1 MEIQSTLPKTV
12 NSHPTLQAY
21 RSSPIAKSIQE
32 RRLSK
37 SNDIMKKSCSRKESL
52 PANALFKSETNQPSN
67 IKVVSITEI
76 NKFIENNSKLNDTKP
91 KKKVL
96 RQMSSVD
103 SSNYKVKN
111 TTDNQL
117 EVKKDKGRRFSL
129 NFGYRKSS
137 KRPALQPQKSIDIPA
152 NQVNN
157 LCDAI
162 SEEKGSNVVINKTT
176 KVEKDNNS
184 NNSGNNEK
192 NIIKINDTK
201 LENYQSK
208 REKSF
213 EKNKKKKNFKRSF
226 SNDPKSNKDQKKLY
240 LQRQSVDKIT
250 DKQILEN
257 LADLAKVILI
267 EHKRSIIKQIKVEDS
282 FTTDSNSANQSRQDT
297 LSSHKESNS
306 SVNEGELVR
315 RAAKEMSVRNN
326 IKPSDVI
333 GKSKSRREFLSSEK
347 LHKRRIDLMRKSK
360 KWSNAVDETDDVA
373 NASMTTS
380 SMNSN
385 LELQGACSH
394 SNSTNYDDS
403 MCTSLPTAY
412 GNDDDDESCRFS
424 YNNSENS
431 SKHKLDEMSYY
442 NCNYSNTTTNYFT
455 NFVHTNIDH
464 NQIAQISINS
474 TETQHVIKRLPSR
487 KLPEIPKSS
496 SKNNDSYGSITSSN
510 NKSEEKNT
518 SQNSINSFNN
528 NNSSNNNNSNNS
540 INTFTNPPLGN
551 ERILE
556 KSEESDRLIIDVG
569 CSTTVVKQKLNK
581 TKSKSLDSSKTAS
594 ELQSPNSPVTR
605 DNSIKHKNKD
615 NRLNFSSVDVN
626 IASFFEKRNL
636 NIFDSIPSSQRSI
649 DYPYIVR
656 KNHPNLSDI
665 VRKRLLF
672 EKINHKMSLFG
683 EAFSNSI
690 EKDHVPKQQRTI
702 VIRKDNSIE
711 IKLRRPPKIR
721 NQTASLDLLNIT
733 TFSTLVAAETRNEP
747 NSKNELQVALA
758 VKNPSMLSV
767 VSSASS
773 DINRRKT
780 IETCENIFNQ
790 SEETTK
796 LRAKSSP
803 TNPHRILLY
812 KDKSDRYVRS
822 NLLLFY
828 FL

>member
-1 MEIQSTLPKTV
+1 M
-12 NSHPTLQAY
+12 NQA
-21 RSSPIAKSIQE
+21 
-32 RRLSK
+32 
-37 SNDIMKKSCSRKESL
+37 
-52 PANALFKSETNQPSN
+52 SN

-76 NKFIENNSKLNDTKP
+76 NKFIETNSKQNDNKET
-91 KKKVL
+91 KKKLLKQV
-96 RQMSSVD
+96 SSID
-103 SSNYKVKN
+103 SSNYDASN
-111 TTDNQL
+111 NTDNQL
-117 EVKKDKGRRFSL
+117 LEVKKAKGRRFSL
-129 NFGYRKSS
+129 NFAFKKSS
-137 KRPALQPQKSIDIPA
+137 KRPSLKPQKSIDIPT
-152 NQVNN
+152 NQI
-157 LCDAI
+157 DTI
-162 SEEKGSNVVINKTT
+162 SEEKGSNMIINKTT
-176 KVEKDNNS
+176 KNEKDENS
-184 NNSGNNEK
+184 NNDKNN
-192 NIIKINDTK
+192 IKIIDSK
-201 LENYQSK
+201 QENYQSK

-213 EKNKKKKNFKRSF
+213 EKNKKKKNYKRSF
-226 SNDPKSNKDQKKLY
+226 SNDPKSNKDQKKFY

-297 LSSHKESNS
+297 FSSHKESNS

-315 RAAKEMSVRNN
+315 RAAKEMSIRNN

-360 KWSNAVDETDDVA
+360 KWSHAVDETDDVA
-373 NASMTTS
+373 NASLTTS

-412 GNDDDDESCRFS
+412 GNDDDDDGSCKFS
-424 YNNSENS
+424 FNNSENS
-431 SKHKLDEMSYY
+431 SKQKLDETNYY
-442 NCNYSNTTTNYFT
+442 NSNYTNITTSSNYFT

-474 TETQHVIKRLPSR
+474 TESQHVIKRLPSR

-496 SKNNDSYGSITSSN
+496 SKNINESHGSITSSN
-510 NKSEEKNT
+510 HKSEEKNT
-518 SQNSINSFNN
+518 SQNSVNSF
-528 NNSSNNNNSNNS
+528 NNNSNNS
-540 INTFTNPPLGN
+540 MNTFTNPPLGN

-556 KSEESDRLIIDVG
+556 KSEESDRLIINVG
-569 CSTTVVKQKLNK
+569 RSNNVVKQKLNK
-581 TKSKSLDSSKTAS
+581 AKSKSLDSAKTAS
-594 ELQSPNSPVTR
+594 ELQSPNSPVAR
-605 DNSIKHKNKD
+605 DNSVKHKNKD

-721 NQTASLDLLNIT
+721 NQTASLDLLNIS
-733 TFSTLVAAETRNEP
+733 TFNTLVVAESRNDA
-747 NSKNELQVALA
+747 NSKVCLY
-758 VKNPSMLSV
+758 
-767 VSSASS
+767 
-773 DINRRKT
+773 
-780 IETCENIFNQ
+780 NI
-790 SEETTK
+790 
-796 LRAKSSP
+796 LYI
-803 TNPHRILLY
+803 HLL
-812 KDKSDRYVRS
+812 KQII
-822 NLLLFY
+822 
-828 FL
+828 